1 MGKAMRR
8 RLGLLTVIAILGAA
22 CSPSVG
28 QPGLPVGS
36 TTTVETDG
44 TVGSVD
50 LMALTE
56 VLFIDEAEHFRIER
70 AIHACMT
77 EAGFDFAI
85 GPYYG
90 FDILDTEGWYG
101 ITDEAKAAEYGYK
114 GGPVTAKEQALE
126 EHRAVMFDIG
136 RSQVGWEDAFFGTE
150 RIYID
155 AGSGGGIER
164 FTGGCLDAGQKTVVG
179 DANAWAELL
188 YRVQGVQGEA
198 YGIAE
203 ADPRVQAALAAWSDC
218 LAEAGYQAATLE
230 DAPYWAGVAG
240 AVADARC
247 NNEAGLASTW
257 AEVQG
262 AVLTNLFQAE
272 GADLE
277 GLLSRLSS

>member
-1 MGKAMRR
+1 MRPSMTV
-8 RLGLLTVIAILGAA
+8 LAITLLASA
-22 CSPSVG
+22 CSPAATD
-28 QPGLPVGS
+28 
-36 TTTVETDG
+36 TTAVTEVREPI
-44 TVGSVD
+44 D
-50 LMALTE
+50 LNDLAE

-85 GPYYG
+85 GPYYAI
-90 FDILDTEGWYG
+90 DILDTEGWYG

-114 GGPVTAKEQALE
+114 GGPVTATEQALE

-150 RIYID
+150 RIYIN
-155 AGSGGGIER
+155 AGGSDER
-164 FTGGCLDAGQKTVVG
+164 LGGGCLDAGWETVVG
-179 DANAWAELL
+179 DANAWHELEA
-188 YRVQGVQGEA
+188 RVQGIQGEA
-198 YGIAE
+198 HVTAE
-203 ADPRVQAALAAWSDC
+203 ADPRVQAALAAWSNC

-230 DAPYWAGVAG
+230 DAPYGAGVDG

-262 AVLTNLFQAE
+262 AVLTNLLQAE
-272 GADLE
+272 GANLE